1 MANVSKMGFSILRL
15 PILAIFEILST
26 MNPFGIVDFSTSSL
40 RCKRIVKLYF
50 RPGCKYELQL
60 HIMDGT
66 AISFIGARTIWEYEF
81 TSEEKSDDILE
92 NSELHGTKYVTLKK
106 YSTNIVD
113 SLFNLFKHL
122 DDLMNFKNLA
132 FIHFNM
138 PRFPL
143 QKDLIIHEIKN
154 FKIPIEH
161 FEIFSEEDAGNDII
175 DMLNHVNGI
184 KSLDL
189 TASFNKD
196 FELSCPPNLSWLYI
210 DDSKWINLTKL
221 LELNS
226 SEIQIRDHEL
236 TDMDL
241 CAFFQS
247 WISLESHLKL
257 EKIEIHSVER
267 ETFENISQ
275 SLPHEE
281 HDYSVVRKVNSLKT
295 REVQLESFYIKR
307 NDGTWSTI
315 YLVQNRRPDGLTL
328 GMLVG

>member
-1 MANVSKMGFSILRL
+1 MG
-15 PILAIFEILST
+15 
-26 MNPFGIVDFSTSSL
+26 
-40 RCKRIVKLYF
+40 
-50 RPGCKYELQL
+50 
-60 HIMDGT
+60 
-66 AISFIGARTIWEYEF
+66 
-81 TSEEKSDDILE
+81 
-92 NSELHGTKYVTLKK
+92 
-106 YSTNIVD
+106 
-113 SLFNLFKHL
+113 
-122 DDLMNFKNLA
+122 
-132 FIHFNM
+132 
-138 PRFPL
+138 RFPL
-143 QKDLIIHEIKN
+143 QNDLIIQEIKS
-154 FKIPIEH
+154 FKKPIEH

-281 HDYSVVRKVNSLKT
+281 EDYNVVLKVNRLKT

-307 NDGTWSTI
+307 NDGTWATI